1 MSFFLFSPIADS
13 VDSICLILCS
23 SQLID
28 ILKGIRNVTEKK
40 VLQFYNIEDL
50 AWVSHDDVTT
60 AGPN

>member
-1 MSFFLFSPIADS
+1 MSFFLLSPITDS

-23 SQLID
+23 AQLID
-28 ILKGIRNVTEKK
+28 SLNGIRNVTEKK
-40 VLQFYNIEDL
+40 VLQFYNSEDL

>member
-1 MSFFLFSPIADS
+1 MSTFFVVPIADS
-13 VDSICLILCS
+13 VDSISLILCS

-28 ILKGIRNVTEKK
+28 SLKGIRNVTEKK